1 MYSRRDF
8 GKTALAALAAGRA
21 MAAAK
26 PNSKVHGVQI
36 GAQSY
41 SFRDRPL
48 DQAIQAIAEC
58 GLSECELYQG
68 HVEPKGSR
76 EELKKWRL
84 ETPLDFFAGI
94 RKQFDAAGINL
105 YAYNLSF
112 SDGYSDEE
120 IDRGFEMAKAMGVKY
135 ITASSTLSAAKRVA
149 PFADKH
155 KIVVAMHG
163 HSNIKDPN
171 QFAKPESFAAAMAM
185 SPYFKVNLD
194 IGHFYAAGY
203 DPVAYLQEHHQD
215 IIILHLKDRKR
226 PENGANLPWGEGDT
240 PIKPV
245 LGLLKKNK
253 WPIPANIEYEYGKE
267 GMDSVVEVKKCFV
280 LQEGAGVAR
289 RRRRSVGQPVPPVNG
304 WQAKPPAPRRNSH
317 CQSGPTFDNV
327 PRPFGIMEFHRFF
340 QMAPKYLRA
349 AQHPRPNGK

>member
-48 DQAIQAIAEC
+48 DQAIAAIAEC

-84 ETPLDFFAGI
+84 ETPLDFFSGV
-94 RKQFDAAGINL
+94 RKKFTEAGINL

-155 KIVVAMHG
+155 KIIVAMHG

-203 DPVAYLQEHHQD
+203 DPVAYLEEHHQD

-226 PENGANLPWGEGDT
+226 PENGANLPWGEGET
-240 PIKPV
+240 PIKAV
-245 LGLLKKNK
+245 LEKLKQTK

-267 GMDSVVEVKKCFV
+267 GMDSVAEVKKC
-280 LQEGAGVAR
+280 LEYCKKALG
-289 RRRRSVGQPVPPVNG
+289 
-304 WQAKPPAPRRNSH
+304 
-317 CQSGPTFDNV
+317 
-327 PRPFGIMEFHRFF
+327 
-340 QMAPKYLRA
+340 
-349 AQHPRPNGK
+349 